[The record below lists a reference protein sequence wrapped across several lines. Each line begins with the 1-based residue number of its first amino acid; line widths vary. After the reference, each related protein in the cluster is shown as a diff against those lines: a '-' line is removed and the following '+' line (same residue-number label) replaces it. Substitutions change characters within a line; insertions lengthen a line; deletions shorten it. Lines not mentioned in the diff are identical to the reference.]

1 MPVKDGARGWKA
13 PCLIAKL
20 LHLFADERVK
30 LIAGWL
36 IDKAAN
42 TPEERDEEHGLDEL
56 RQHRLDLLLLL
67 GVRLGG
73 GVRQQR
79 KEVALEHPQD
89 VCKDGRHR
97 CHDRLCQLQAQKLG
111 AGHDIGVNELCESV
125 TVRVERRR
133 ESLQPRLQH
142 RRLGR
147 LVRLQ
152 ARWQEVRRLDVD
164 HTAAGDRCGR
174 RDGEVL
180 HLEDHAVRL
189 CQRDDLARVQAE
201 LLVVVQHR
209 VHVLDPD
216 RVDGAVEDHPL
227 EFLQR
232 DARLL
237 RVRLRHMTDEHRCDS
252 VGPLASLQVKG
263 AVQLVHR
270 DRLWIHCHDA
280 HLVEVGVILD
290 SRHGRLQHSQ
300 HAALATTGWA
310 DQHHAMPHDRH
321 FVELDAL
328 DQEVWRELELEG
340 PLRHGLDLRLEI
352 CVLCAWLCDAGE
364 DVFDDR
370 AEEENVVA

>member
-20 LHLFADERVK
+20 LHLIADERVK
-30 LIAGWL
+30 LIAGGL
-36 IDKAAN
+36 INEAAN

-56 RQHRLDLLLLL
+56 RQHRLDLLLFL

-111 AGHDIGVNELCESV
+111 AGHDVGVNELCESV

-133 ESLQPRLQH
+133 ELLQPRLQY

-209 VHVLDPD
+209 VHVFDPD
-216 RVDGAVEDHPL
+216 GVDGSVQQHPL
-227 EFLQR
+227 PVG
-232 DARLL
+232 DAVQLLLL
-237 RVRLRHMTDEHRCDS
+237 RRASVRHGEDA
-252 VGPLASLQVKG
+252 VGPLVCNRVELS
-263 AVQLVHR
+263 VQLPHR
-270 DRLWIHCHDA
+270 DRLWVEHVAA
-280 HLVEVGVILD
+280 HRLLLGAARFHLCERRSERTV
-290 SRHGRLQHSQ
+290 HGRLG
-300 HAALATTGWA
+300 AVRVA
-310 DQHHAMPHDRH
+310 DDHQAVADDDH
-321 FVELDAL
+321 FVELRDL
-328 DQEVWRELELEG
+328 DEEVLRELEVRAIAVL
-340 PLRHGLDLRLEI
+340 LAGLPQEAVVRLWQ
-352 CVLCAWLCDAGE
+352 LDAREEVRGDAFKE
-364 DVFDDR
+364 RDVVR
-370 AEEENVVA
+370 